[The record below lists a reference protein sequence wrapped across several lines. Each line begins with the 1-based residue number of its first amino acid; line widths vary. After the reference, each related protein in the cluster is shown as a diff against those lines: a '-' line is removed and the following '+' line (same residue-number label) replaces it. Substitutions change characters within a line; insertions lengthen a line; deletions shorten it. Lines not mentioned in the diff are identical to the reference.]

1 MKGVHFTPES
11 LEEMGKDLCIAVLVA
26 FGREGMGS
34 VPRPI
39 GKSRGRMSVMREGGM
54 VITRAKAK
62 EEIMADPRLLHQ
74 GDGDSSSGSDSDASN
89 ENAEEPAEP
98 SEGLP
103 RSSTRLVL
111 KLPGPSLRSK
121 RSLIPK
127 ARKCSECGLDLNMG
141 HVCPQRIVPSPT
153 AESNKLIV
161 PVGVKTYYTV
171 QGKKVHDQL
180 TQTKVSFYA
189 HYKANKEK
197 AAQAQDRTSS
207 YQTLQAPMITIEPE
221 STPEPASALPP
232 AIRVSTQFVQ
242 ERVQRFALS
251 QSFALTP
258 ASAQDRRLARKSLF
272 S

>member
-11 LEEMGKDLCIAVLVA
+11 LEEMGKDLCFAILVA
-26 FGREGMGS
+26 FGREGAS
-34 VPRPI
+34 PVPRSV
-39 GKSRGRMSVMREGGM
+39 GKGRGRRSMLGECGVVVTKSKARE
-54 VITRAKAK
+54 
-62 EEIMADPRLLHQ
+62 ELMADPRLLHQ

-111 KLPGPSLRSK
+111 KLPGPSFRSK
-121 RSLIPK
+121 RSLLPK
-127 ARKCSECGLDLNMG
+127 TRKCSDCGLGMNMG

-153 AESNKLIV
+153 AESSKQV
-161 PVGVKTYYTV
+161 VAVGVKTYYTV
-171 QGKKVHDQL
+171 QGKKVHDQV

-197 AAQAQDRTSS
+197 AAQIR
-207 YQTLQAPMITIEPE
+207 QTQVLQAPTITIEPE
-221 STPEPASALPP
+221 STPEPATRLMLAPALPAP
-232 AIRVSTQFVQ
+232 HRVSTQFIQ
-242 ERVQRFALS
+242 ERAERFSLS
-251 QSFALTP
+251 QSFVTP
-258 ASAQDRRLARKSLF
+258 SSKQHLGRKSLF